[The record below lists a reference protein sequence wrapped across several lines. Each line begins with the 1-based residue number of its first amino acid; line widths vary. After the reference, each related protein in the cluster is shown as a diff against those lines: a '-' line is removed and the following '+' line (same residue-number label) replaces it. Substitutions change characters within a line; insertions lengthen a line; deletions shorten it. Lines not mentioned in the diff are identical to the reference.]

1 MHDPTLPLYAEMKSI
16 QTQAAKTLRKT
27 RGRGS
32 QADTN
37 PAGGKKSA
45 CRMRSEKRAGGVQGR
60 RDTPPGTRS
69 PGAAPLTWPLP
80 GGGEEARQEQKHDTE
95 EQLESHVCS
104 QRRGAL

>member
-1 MHDPTLPLYAEMKSI
+1 MHDPTLPLYAEMKTI

-32 QADTN
+32 QEDTN
-37 PAGGKKSA
+37 PAGGQNPRVGCGLRNAPAVSG
-45 CRMRSEKRAGGVQGR
+45 AGA
-60 RDTPPGTRS
+60 TPPPGTRS